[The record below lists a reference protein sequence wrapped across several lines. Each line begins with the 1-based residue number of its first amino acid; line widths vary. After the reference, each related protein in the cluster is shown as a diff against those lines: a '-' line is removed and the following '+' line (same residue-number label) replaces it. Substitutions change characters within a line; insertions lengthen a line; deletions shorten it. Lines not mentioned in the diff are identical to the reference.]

1 MTEEELAALATWLRK
16 TQGAD
21 IEPESLREPAAAA
34 AKLGALVGEAAAE
47 LPFGAEPSGFDAAI
61 AKLAGAAGARAAG
74 RQGGDGD
81 AG

>member
-1 MTEEELAALATWLRK
+1 MTEEELAAFATWLRK
-16 TQGAD
+16 TQGVD

-34 AKLGALVGEAAAE
+34 AKLGALIGEAAAE

-61 AKLAGAAGARAAG
+61 AKLARGQGPG
-74 RQGGDGD
+74 GQGGDGD